1 MDHILITGTSSGIGL
16 QAAIELS
23 FNPKTTLITINK
35 NQISSK
41 ISEKNILH
49 ANPNAI
55 IRPYIADLFS
65 ISDVIN
71 VGNKIRKN
79 FGCISTVIFNSG
91 VMFCPYRL
99 NADGIES
106 HQAINFVSHVI
117 LYELISEAL
126 TGNAEII
133 VLSSVAYKWANL
145 SEADDDDFLNI
156 NHGLHEVDYGTGLR
170 AYAYSKLLLLVWARE
185 QAEKEGKQKF
195 SIIHP
200 GICNTGLFRYSI
212 PSFVIIFCHCLGIV
226 KSVRGGSRAILDVL
240 QYKEKESGAY
250 WADGMKILPQIDPK
264 IEKKCREVIK
274 RILRK
279 LREKYYF

>member
-99 NADGIES
+99 NADGIGS
-106 HQAINFVSHVI
+106 VTR
-117 LYELISEAL
+117 ISEGFL
-126 TGNAEII
+126 N
-133 VLSSVAYKWANL
+133 VLSDIFERVRVVA
-145 SEADDDDFLNI
+145 I
-156 NHGLHEVDYGTGLR
+156 
-170 AYAYSKLLLLVWARE
+170 
-185 QAEKEGKQKF
+185 
-195 SIIHP
+195 
-200 GICNTGLFRYSI
+200 
-212 PSFVIIFCHCLGIV
+212 
-226 KSVRGGSRAILDVL
+226 
-240 QYKEKESGAY
+240 
-250 WADGMKILPQIDPK
+250 
-264 IEKKCREVIK
+264 
-274 RILRK
+274 
-279 LREKYYF
+279 